1 MRQNR
6 IITVFSYLL
15 LIVGC
20 ALIVLAID
28 KAAGTGLFFQEQQME
43 TSAPQ
48 EKEQESPL
56 DGKPDQDVSSQT
68 SGSEEHQTETEE
80 KTPSGERRKWYT
92 SQHTKKPEK
101 DIQPPE
107 EPKGP
112 PRLILATDIH
122 YLSPKLTDYG
132 EAFQRLT
139 EKDDGKVLRYTP
151 QLTDAFFEEAL
162 EYRPDALIL
171 SGDLTVNGEKVN
183 HQELAQKLAA
193 LQEQGVQVLVIP
205 GNHDINNPNAASYIG
220 EKKEAAD
227 PVTPQEFYE
236 IYHSFGYDQ
245 AASRDESSLS
255 YRYILDETHWLL
267 MLDSCQYEPYN
278 KVGGKIGE
286 ETYAWI
292 RQQYEEAE
300 KAGAVMIPVA
310 HHNLMGES
318 RVYPTECAIEGGEE
332 LISILEEYEVP
343 LYLSGHLHLQRI
355 KKYQPEPGAP
365 KEAAAVTEAVTGSLS
380 IAPCQYSL
388 IQWAEDGTL
397 SYSLKEVD
405 VSSWAEASRL
415 TDENLL
421 DFESYSE
428 DFVKQIVSDQIYKKL
443 DALPEDM
450 KRPMA
455 SLYGQLNYEYCAGKA
470 ADEED
475 IKNTRGY
482 WLWERNRPDSEEL
495 SLINKMIAD
504 LKQDNTSFQTET
516 DVN

>member
-1 MRQNR
+1 MKQNR
-6 IITVFSYLL
+6 MITVFSYLL

-20 ALIVLAID
+20 VFIVLAID
-28 KAAGTGLFFQEQQME
+28 QAAGTGLFPQKQQLE

-48 EKEQESPL
+48 EEGTESPQP
-56 DGKPDQDVSSQT
+56 GKPERDASSQT
-68 SGSEEHQTETEE
+68 PGSEEPQRETEKE
-80 KTPSGERRKWYT
+80 TASGGRRKWYG
-92 SQHTKKPEK
+92 SQYVKKPEK
-101 DIQPPE
+101 NIPIPE

-112 PRLILATDIH
+112 PKLILATDIH

-132 EAFQRLT
+132 EAFQMLT
-139 EKDDGKVLRYTP
+139 AKDDGKVLRYTP
-151 QLTDAFFEEAL
+151 QLMDAFFQEVL

-171 SGDLTVNGEKVN
+171 SGDLTVNGEKVS

-220 EKKEAAD
+220 EEKEAAD

-286 ETYAWI
+286 ETYVWI

-332 LISILEEYEVP
+332 LISIMEEYEVP

-355 KKYQPEPGAP
+355 KKYQPEPGTP
-365 KEAAAVTEAVTGSLS
+365 KDARAVTEAVTGSLS
-380 IAPCQYSL
+380 IAPCQYSI
-388 IQWAEDGTL
+388 IQWSEDGTL

-405 VSSWAEASRL
+405 VSSWAEANRL

-421 DFESYSE
+421 NFGDYSE
-428 DFVKQIVSDQIYKKL
+428 NFVKRIVSDQVYKEL
-443 DALPEDM
+443 DALPKDM
-450 KRPMA
+450 KQPMA
-455 SLYGQLNYEYCAGKA
+455 DLYGQLNYEYCAGTA
-470 ADEED
+470 TDEDD

-504 LKQDNTSFQTET
+504 LKQDNTSFHTET
-516 DVN
+516 DVE